1 MTYSLYLLLCLTV
14 YVFFVS
20 IFSLFAFTGDV
31 VIMWFANVKQLLGM
45 GDDKTLTNVLS
56 LTSCLT
62 VIANSKNYD
71 DISKLVDFVS
81 NIKVKDKYLIIE
93 TTALNTTLLQNKK
106 ININVMINE
115 IVSGRKLI

>member
-1 MTYSLYLLLCLTV
+1 
-14 YVFFVS
+14 
-20 IFSLFAFTGDV
+20 
-31 VIMWFANVKQLLGM
+31 MWFANVKQLLGM

-62 VIANSKNYD
+62 VIANSKNLD

>member
-1 MTYSLYLLLCLTV
+1 
-14 YVFFVS
+14 
-20 IFSLFAFTGDV
+20 
-31 VIMWFANVKQLLGM
+31 MWFANVKQLLGM